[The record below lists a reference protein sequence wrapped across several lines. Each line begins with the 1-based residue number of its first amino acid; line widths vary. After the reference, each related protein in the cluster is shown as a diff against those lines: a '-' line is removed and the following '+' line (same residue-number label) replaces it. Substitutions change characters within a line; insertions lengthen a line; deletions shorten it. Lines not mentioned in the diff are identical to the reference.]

1 MPQVQFLICDS
12 CFWCASTLADKAV
25 IGRCPCC
32 GADAV
37 ESIPVAAGEKY
48 RFNYNIK
55 GGITLEFA

>member
-48 RFNYNIK
+48 RFDYNIK